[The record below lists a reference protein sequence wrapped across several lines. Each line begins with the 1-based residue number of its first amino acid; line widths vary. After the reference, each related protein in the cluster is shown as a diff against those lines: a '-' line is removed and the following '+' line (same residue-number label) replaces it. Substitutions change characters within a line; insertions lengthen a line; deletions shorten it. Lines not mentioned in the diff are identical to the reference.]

1 MARIVFA
8 SVAYLGDVAP
18 YVAPANRLAERG
30 HEVTFLVPAGF
41 HDMLGGE
48 QFALATYPLDFSARA
63 MVHAGE
69 SRGYPLPHSAE
80 GSINK
85 LDHELVVSAGL
96 HFYVLD

>member
-1 MARIVFA
+1 MSGKSSTAFSTA
-8 SVAYLGDVAP
+8 QSSEAYEANKPDRVYGSGTLGTEFFV
-18 YVAPANRLAERG
+18 RRT
-30 HEVTFLVPAGF
+30 VT
-41 HDMLGGE
+41 
-48 QFALATYPLDFSARA
+48 LDFSARA

-85 LDHELVVSAGL
+85 LDHEFVVSAGL